1 MKKLAIS
8 QRVQEHHVYAERRDC
23 LDQRWYK
30 FADRLD
36 CAPIPLPNIPV
47 EKVASY
53 LALIEPD
60 AIILSGGNTLLVQ
73 GKAADDAAPERDAF
87 ERALLEWGLA
97 NDRPVFGICRGMQLI
112 NHYFGGTNCE
122 VSEHVGRRHRVSFC
136 GDLSDTAPVDVNSF
150 HEWGL
155 RPERLGK
162 ELGALAVAEDGTV
175 EALSHA
181 KWKVAGVMWH
191 PEREEPFS
199 KFDLSLTRRFLE
211 L

>member
-8 QRVQEHHVYAERRDC
+8 QRVQEHDAYAERRDC
-23 LDQRWYK
+23 LDQRWYG

-60 AIILSGGNTLLVQ
+60 AIVLSGGNTLTVQ
-73 GKAADDAAPERDAF
+73 GKPAKDAAPERDAF
-87 ERALLEWGLA
+87 ETALLDWGLA
-97 NDRPVFGICRGMQLI
+97 ADKPILGVCRGMQFI
-112 NHYFGGTNCE
+112 NHYFNGATCE
-122 VSEHVGRRHRVSFC
+122 VSQHVGIRHRVSFC
-136 GDLSDTAPVDVNSF
+136 GELSGNAPMDVNSF

-155 RPERLGK
+155 RPEQLG
-162 ELGALAVAEDGTV
+162 EQLAALALADDGTV
-175 EALSHA
+175 EALSHETR
-181 KWKVAGVMWH
+181 KVAGMMWH
-191 PEREEPFS
+191 PEREAPFS
-199 KFDLSLTRRFLE
+199 AFDLSLTRRFLE

>member
-8 QRVQEHHVYAERRDC
+8 QRVQALDAYKERRDC

-36 CAPIPLPNIPV
+36 CTPMPLPNIPV
-47 EKVASY
+47 EKAASY

-60 AIILSGGNTLLVQ
+60 AIILSGGNTLLVDR
-73 GKAADDAAPERDAF
+73 KTANDAAPERDAF
-87 ERALLEWGLA
+87 ETVLLEWGLA
-97 NDRPVFGICRGMQLI
+97 NNKPVLGICRGMQLI

-122 VSEHVGRRHRVSFC
+122 VGEHVGRRHRVSFC
-136 GDLSDTAPVDVNSF
+136 GDMSDTAPMDVNSF

-155 RPERLGK
+155 RPEQLG
-162 ELGALAVAEDGTV
+162 EQLAALALAEDGTV
-175 EALSHA
+175 EAISHA
-181 KWKVAGVMWH
+181 THKVAGVMWH
-191 PEREEPFS
+191 PEREQPFS
-199 KFDLSLTRRFLE
+199 EFDLSLTRRFLE

>member
-8 QRVQEHHVYAERRDC
+8 QRVQEHDAYKERRDC
-23 LDQRWYK
+23 LDQRWYR

-36 CAPIPLPNIPV
+36 CAPIPLPNVPV
-47 EKVASY
+47 EKAASY

-60 AIILSGGNTLLVQ
+60 AIILSGGNTLLADRE
-73 GKAADDAAPERDAF
+73 AATDAAPERDAF
-87 ERALLEWGLA
+87 EAALLEWALA
-97 NDRPVFGICRGMQLI
+97 SNRPVLGICRGMQFI
-112 NHYFGGTNCE
+112 NRYFGGTNCE
-122 VSEHVGRRHRVSFC
+122 VSGHVGVRHRVSFR
-136 GDLSDTAPVDVNSF
+136 GDLSDTALMDVNSF

-155 RPERLGK
+155 RPAQLGE
-162 ELGALAVAEDGTV
+162 ELEVLALAEDGTV

-181 KWKVAGVMWH
+181 TRKVAGVMWH

-199 KFDLSLTRRFLE
+199 DFDLSLTRRFLE